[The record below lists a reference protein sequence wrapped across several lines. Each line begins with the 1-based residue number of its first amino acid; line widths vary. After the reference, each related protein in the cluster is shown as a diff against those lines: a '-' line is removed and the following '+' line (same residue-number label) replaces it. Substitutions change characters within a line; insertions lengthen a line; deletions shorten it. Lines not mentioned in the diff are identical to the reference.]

1 MFSKN
6 NFKIQ
11 GHRGCRGLLPENTL
25 PAFIKAIELGVTT
38 VEMDV
43 AITKDK
49 LVVVS
54 HEPWMNHEICLDKN
68 GNEINRADE
77 MRYNIYQMNYD
88 EVKQFDCGS
97 KTHPRFLYQQKIKTY
112 KPLLSEVIDAVENY
126 STQHDRKI
134 NYNIEIKSLPEGDSL
149 FHPVP
154 ETFCKLVVDVIN
166 QKKITRFN
174 LQSFDLRILK
184 HLNKTHASLAQTPPE
199 IIPIVKKGKPKPI
212 IR

>member
-1 MFSKN
+1 MFLN
-6 NFKIQ
+6 NFDIQ

-25 PAFIKAIELGVTT
+25 PAFIKAMELGVTT

-54 HEPWMNHEICLDKN
+54 HEPWMNHEICSDKN

-77 MRYNIYQMNYD
+77 MGYNIYQMNYD

-112 KPLLSEVIDAVENY
+112 KPLLSEVIDSAKAV
-126 STQHDRKI
+126 
-134 NYNIEIKSLPEGDSL
+134 G
-149 FHPVP
+149 
-154 ETFCKLVVDVIN
+154 
-166 QKKITRFN
+166 
-174 LQSFDLRILK
+174 
-184 HLNKTHASLAQTPPE
+184 
-199 IIPIVKKGKPKPI
+199 
-212 IR
+212 